1 MSFRKGLP
9 GTDKL
14 YLIAFKCHVP
24 RNSEES
30 EEHRSLNREHKN
42 YPIAEYLQNA
52 HGPGC
57 VVGTEGVQA
66 AHRRLSPAG
75 GQAGVGTTEKVAL
88 TNCIRSLV
96 PTELEIRCR
105 GLKQKGATIKGANL
119 LIDATVWKENN
130 SNLFLRGDT

>member
-30 EEHRSLNREHKN
+30 EEHRSLNRERKN

-52 HGPGC
+52 HGPGRY
-57 VVGTEGVQA
+57 GGSPSSSQETE
-66 AHRRLSPAG
+66 P
-75 GQAGVGTTEKVAL
+75 
-88 TNCIRSLV
+88 
-96 PTELEIRCR
+96 CR
-105 GLKQKGATIKGANL
+105 GSGRGGDHRKGCSYQLHKELGSNRTGNL
-119 LIDATVWKENN
+119 MPRVEAKR
-130 SNLFLRGDT
+130 SHH